1 MANCKKCGG
10 PLKKG
15 NIKVIRPRGKKRPYR
30 VCRVCPPK
38 KLDFNIHCP
47 GIIPPVKPVIQE
59 VFLPAK
65 TVDTSRML
73 TFPQRDRPVIR
84 ETTGTAGNPRQKPQ
98 DTTGG
103 RPAVVEVYRE
113 VTGPDPARFRFFM
126 TQEQAERVL
135 AAAEKNVA
143 FGMGVSFEA
152 IPVPAF
158 QVDQEPERFDDLVE
172 MTVNWKGAE

>member
-38 KLDFNIHCP
+38 KPDFNIHCP
-47 GIIPPVKPVIQE
+47 GIIPPPVI
-59 VFLPAK
+59 
-65 TVDTSRML
+65 
-73 TFPQRDRPVIR
+73 TFPPVDLIPDLLPP
-84 ETTGTAGNPRQKPQ
+84 GGPRKPQ

-103 RPAVVEVYRE
+103 RPAVVEVCRE

-158 QVDQEPERFDDLVE
+158 QVENDAAAFDDLVE
-172 MTVNWKGAE
+172 VTVNWGNK